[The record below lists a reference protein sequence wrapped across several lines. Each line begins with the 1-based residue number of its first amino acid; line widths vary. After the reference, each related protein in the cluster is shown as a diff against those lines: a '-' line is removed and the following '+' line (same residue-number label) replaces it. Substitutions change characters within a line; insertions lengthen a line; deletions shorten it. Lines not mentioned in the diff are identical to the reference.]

1 MYMNTVNSGLKV
13 GLSVLLLCNS
23 FVRGPLGGSET
34 CSPIKIIKSVR
45 LGLVYECN
53 YSEYLSAPAQQNTD
67 YFLIS
72 FILLQYRSE
81 IRYILRLCFDCG
93 SASYEP
99 RSKRGATAV

>member
-1 MYMNTVNSGLKV
+1 MYMNTVNRGLKV

-53 YSEYLSAPAQQNTD
+53 YCE
-67 YFLIS
+67 
-72 FILLQYRSE
+72 
-81 IRYILRLCFDCG
+81 
-93 SASYEP
+93 
-99 RSKRGATAV
+99 